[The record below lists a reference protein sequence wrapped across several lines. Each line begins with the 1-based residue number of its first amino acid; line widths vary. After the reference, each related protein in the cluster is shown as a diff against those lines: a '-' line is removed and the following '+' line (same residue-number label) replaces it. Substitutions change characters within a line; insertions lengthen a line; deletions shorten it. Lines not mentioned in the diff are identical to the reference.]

1 METPPALMARSRIGL
16 YVWQMIRTHRSG
28 LRTALRL
35 ACVALAYASSLT
47 AAQAQK
53 RTPMPSDILV
63 LGDSQ
68 MSFGGGPAFH
78 AFFTN
83 IRKHC
88 SGLMLPSKK
97 LAAIEKMATGVI
109 GVRATGLQTWL
120 SKSRKG
126 KRMVCVK
133 DPTGLVNARVI
144 GAAKNGPRWVQIGES
159 RAHDFC
165 ARGRS
170 PLQEMLSQK
179 RYQPKLLVLHFMGLS
194 ANHWLKK
201 GNAERDMAQ
210 VVKLLPKDT
219 GCIVMTT
226 APGYRKNINN
236 PRIKAQPVIQR
247 AVEATKG
254 RCTFVKGLTRKTLAA
269 FQGQRSHFYRN
280 KNGRVRD
287 PYHPVPSAAR
297 AFFKMRRA
305 PLCRAV
311 IKQLWPNEPSAT
323 LAGSEPRIQ

>member
-1 METPPALMARSRIGL
+1 MT
-16 YVWQMIRTHRSG
+16 RTHRSWLSSAVYCVG
-28 LRTALRL
+28 AVTVTSILATTA
-35 ACVALAYASSLT
+35 T
-47 AAQAQK
+47 AQK

-78 AFFTN
+78 DFFTN
-83 IRKHC
+83 FSKHC

-97 LAAIEKMATGVI
+97 LKAVEKLAAGVI

-144 GAAKNGPRWVQIGES
+144 GAARHGPRWVQIGES

-165 ARGRS
+165 APGKA
-170 PLQEMLSQK
+170 PLAEMLSQK
-179 RYQPKLLVLHFMGLS
+179 PYRPQLLILHFMGLS
-194 ANHWLKK
+194 AYHWLKK
-201 GNAERDMAQ
+201 DNAERDMAQ
-210 VVKLLPKDT
+210 VLQLLPEKT

-226 APGYRKNINN
+226 APGYRRDINA
-236 PRIKAQPVIQR
+236 PRIKAQPIIER
-247 AVEATKG
+247 AVNATKG
-254 RCTFVKGLTRKTLAA
+254 RCTFVRGLTRETLSA
-269 FQGQRSHFYRN
+269 FQGQRTRFYRH

-297 AFFKMRRA
+297 AFLQMRRA
-305 PLCRAV
+305 PLCNAV
-311 IKQLWPNEPSAT
+311 VRQLWPDEPSAT
-323 LAGSEPRIQ
+323 LAGSETRIQ